1 MDNYGAG
8 HCSQCNLLNYNYSS
22 VKIDK
27 SRIWNCELDEKC
39 QISLKHTVSMLTELG
54 MTVIAQ
60 GVESQAQ
67 NDLLCELGCENMQG
81 FYFAKPL
88 AQDDIMDLIRN
99 KNTSL

>member
-1 MDNYGAG
+1 M
-8 HCSQCNLLNYNYSS
+8 
-22 VKIDK
+22 
-27 SRIWNCELDEKC
+27 
-39 QISLKHTVSMLTELG
+39 VSMLTELG
-54 MTVIAQ
+54 MTVIVQ

-88 AQDDIMDLIRN
+88 AQDDIMELIRN